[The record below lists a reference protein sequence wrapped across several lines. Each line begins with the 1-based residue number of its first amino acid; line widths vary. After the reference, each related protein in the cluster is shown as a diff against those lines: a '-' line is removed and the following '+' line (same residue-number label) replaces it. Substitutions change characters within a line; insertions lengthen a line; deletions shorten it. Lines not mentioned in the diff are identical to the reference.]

1 MTQKIILQLEIDDTQ
16 LDQAQAKL
24 DKFLATL
31 KSIHNE
37 VIHLQS
43 THDIDL
49 GKLLMNGKTFKEV
62 KQCTSTD

>member
-16 LDQAQAKL
+16 LDRAQAKL

-31 KSIHNE
+31 KTIHNE
-37 VIHLQS
+37 IIHLET

-49 GKLLMNGKTFKEV
+49 GKLLMNGEIFKE
-62 KQCTSTD
+62 D